1 MEKLTKIE
9 LAKGVGA
16 LLGIEMPISNGG
28 TVTREA
34 WENVYQALLE
44 LFEERLE

>member
-1 MEKLTKIE
+1 MDKMTKTE
-9 LAKGVGA
+9 LATSVGA

-34 WENVYQALLE
+34 WQNVYQALLE

>member
-1 MEKLTKIE
+1 MDKMTKTE
-9 LAKGVGA
+9 LARNVGA

-34 WENVYQALLE
+34 WQNVYQALLE